1 MIPERLSAD
10 DRSLGVRD
18 SHPPGSNFPR
28 TRRSRDAGDT
38 GAMGI
43 TMHEDSLPMTDQPRP
58 PSRVRMA
65 AVVWLAIFPLVTV
78 VLGLM
83 PDLLLE
89 APVIVRSFVLTAIVV
104 PAAVVVVVPR
114 LTRLFSRWL
123 HR

>member
-1 MIPERLSAD
+1 
-10 DRSLGVRD
+10 
-18 SHPPGSNFPR
+18 
-28 TRRSRDAGDT
+28 
-38 GAMGI
+38 
-43 TMHEDSLPMTDQPRP
+43 MHEDSLPMTDQPRP